1 MRQRGRQSANQRR
14 VIPFGPARDHVQPP
28 DDATDVESELFAKV
42 VASVPP
48 GHFVQADEELI
59 LSYCQATLAARRYQK
74 TLSHDPK
81 TMRNFSHAC
90 RTQGQLAARLRLAP
104 VTRMTAKAAG
114 SKQNVA
120 RPSFYETMGYDDD

>member
-1 MRQRGRQSANQRR
+1 MRQRGRQSASQLA
-14 VIPFGPARDHVQPP
+14 VIPLSPAYDRLQPP
-28 DDATDVESELFAKV
+28 DGATDVESDLFAKI

-48 GHFVQADEELI
+48 GHFVQADDELI
-59 LSYCQATLAARRYQK
+59 LSYVQATLAARRYQK
-74 TLSHDPK
+74 ALSNDPK

-114 SKQNVA
+114 RKQNVA
-120 RPSFYETMGYDDD
+120 RPSFYETMDCADD